1 MTKELI
7 IYTRRQTY
15 WSVHIM
21 QSLFLK
27 NPSPIKFAL
36 YDNLSVAVHSVEL
49 KRGGGGGGGGGGRVM
64 LYCILGPFLLFF
76 WGGGGKGG
84 PGPSHRLPVF

>member
-1 MTKELI
+1 
-7 IYTRRQTY
+7 
-15 WSVHIM
+15 M

-49 KRGGGGGGGGGGRVM
+49 KRGGGGGEGGRVM
-64 LYCILGPFLLFF
+64 LYCILITRPFPAFF
-76 WGGGGKGG
+76 GGEGGEGGKGG